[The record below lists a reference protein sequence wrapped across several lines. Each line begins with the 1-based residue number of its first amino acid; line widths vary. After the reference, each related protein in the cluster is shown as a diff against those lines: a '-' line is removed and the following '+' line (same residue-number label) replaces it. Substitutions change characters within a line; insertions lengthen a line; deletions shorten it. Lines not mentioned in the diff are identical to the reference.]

1 MINKS
6 AILNRWM
13 LTLLLP
19 AMLPWFSCVKTYS
32 TATDQ
37 SLTPQQPSQSLLD
50 YLKNNY
56 SFSMFYAAIQRVG
69 LDKQLADSTKK
80 YTILMPDDDAF
91 ALANITTDSLMNT
104 DTAYLRKWMGF
115 HILQGA
121 IGYDSVP
128 QTVDNVFY
136 SILGQRIFLSKPVT
150 PSQSGQLVLHAN
162 GTAVVSF
169 DIVAS
174 NGYIQV
180 LSTPLN
186 APLEGTLQ
194 DYINANLGQY
204 SLFKAALQQFNLWD
218 SLGTDTSKPLTV
230 FAPVNSAFQN
240 LLLLNIADNY
250 NYDPYTITADTIA
263 SWNTSTIPRDVFG
276 VYLFPGRIFTS
287 DFSDAPRTAL
297 YIMPDQQATID
308 LSSQN
313 PPQLTGALI
322 NYAAEQQLKQSEYGV
337 SVPAPI
343 LSPANFVTLN
353 GNNVFQPVGALTM
366 VP

>member
-1 MINKS
+1 MKMT
-6 AILNRWM
+6 ILNRWV

-19 AMLPWFSCVKTYS
+19 AMLPWFACVKTYS

-37 SLTPQQPSQSLLD
+37 SLTPRQPSQSLMD

-69 LDKQLADSTKK
+69 LDKQLDSTKK
-80 YTILMPDDDAF
+80 YTILMPDDNAF
-91 ALANITTDSLMNT
+91 ALANITMDSLMNV

-136 SILGQRIFLSKPVT
+136 SILGQKIFLSKPVT
-150 PSQSGQLVLHAN
+150 PSQSGHLVLHAN

-169 DIVAS
+169 DITAS
-174 NGYIQV
+174 DGYIQV

-194 DYINANLGQY
+194 DYINAHPDQY
-204 SLFKAALQQFNLWD
+204 SLFKAALQHFNLWD
-218 SLGTDTSKPLTV
+218 SLGTDTTKPLTV

-250 NYDPYTITADTIA
+250 NYDPYTITTDTIA
-263 SWNTSTIPRDVFG
+263 SWNTNTIPRDVFG

-313 PPQLTGALI
+313 PLQLTGSLI
-322 NYAAEQQLKQSEYGV
+322 NYQAENQLMQGEYGV

-343 LSPANFVTLN
+343 GSPANFVTLN
-353 GNNVFQPVGALTM
+353 GNCVFQPVSALTM